1 MLKMEIYLVVLLILE
16 MDFLLLMMIKS
27 ILVIGILIQEVVEE
41 IVFIM
46 ETGVIQL

>member
-16 MDFLLLMMIKS
+16 MDSLLLMVIKS

-41 IVFIM
+41 IAFIM